1 LTEFVRDRVL
11 FHVTVSKPY
20 KQAFVAG
27 ETIDIG
33 ANDNPYFQ
41 FYEGSR
47 EYAVY
52 DNGNMVNVKAVHWLR
67 LVRDG
72 KIAPHPGILP
82 AIALEVAQ
90 HDVMLSRELLMEGN
104 DPLSQARDA
113 IARGADPAAVK
124 QSAPPRVFA
133 LEQIPVAFMLSVSQ
147 ETDDVTTLVV
157 SGANTLDAD
166 VTL

>member
-1 LTEFVRDRVL
+1 LTEFVRDRAL

-47 EYAVY
+47 EYAVN

-124 QSAPPRVFA
+124 QSAPPRVLRLHWNRSQSPSCFRSVKK
-133 LEQIPVAFMLSVSQ
+133 PMTSRPLSLAAPIRS
-147 ETDDVTTLVV
+147 TL
-157 SGANTLDAD
+157 T
-166 VTL
+166 